1 MSIQAPT
8 ATSACEPGPAV
19 IGGGQA
25 GLTTGYYLSWTGG
38 P

>member
-8 ATSACEPGPAV
+8 ATSACEPGLAV

-25 GLTTGYYLSWTGG
+25 GFTTSYYLSWTGG

>member
-8 ATSACEPGPAV
+8 ATSACEPGLAV

-25 GLTTGYYLSWTGG
+25 GLTTGYYLPWTGG